1 MLYDAFSTGC
11 GDPAMAKPTKF
22 PSREWLL
29 TNVGES
35 LFDLTPEEYRTFQ
48 LFTKAFYGT
57 DTQC

>member
-1 MLYDAFSTGC
+1 
-11 GDPAMAKPTKF
+11 MARPTKF